1 LIPTSSFQIART
13 NFIAKTSDYCRASLA
28 EDGPGGQTFST
39 HGHIATPWA
48 VQGPAKISPAEV
60 SAPWLAEG
68 RAMLRLAWPLILA
81 NLTQQL
87 IQATDV
93 LLIGRL
99 GATQLAAATLA
110 LNLTWTFSIFL
121 LGLITASSPM
131 MATALGQRFNAVR
144 DVRRTFRAGLW
155 LIAIVMPPYCVLMWN
170 VGPLMRAF
178 GESEELATQGQTFL
192 RAYMW
197 IVPSWLLFQLLR
209 NFVAALER
217 PRIVLWLS
225 IAGIA
230 LNALISWSLIFGH
243 FGLPALGLVGS
254 GLGSTITWLILCAA
268 LIAVVSRERRF
279 RRFHLFGHSW
289 RFDRQR
295 TIKMIKLGW
304 PIGATMAL
312 EIGVFALAAFFMGW
326 IGAPA
331 VAAHAI
337 ALQLAALTFMVP
349 LGLGQA
355 ATVRVGLAL
364 GRRDEAGITRAGW
377 TAWVMGI
384 GFMAAMALVMWSVPR
399 QLVTLFLADV
409 PKNAVVIGL
418 AVSFLRVAAAF
429 QLVDGAQ
436 VIGAGMLRGLHDTRW
451 PLLFALVGYW
461 VVGLGIG
468 SWLAFGA
475 DWRGLGIWIGLAC
488 GLASVA
494 ALMLARW
501 MLRTRLGLIAFR

>member
-1 LIPTSSFQIART
+1 MDA
-13 NFIAKTSDYCRASLA
+13 AKLSAGERPGAWSRELRSTLA
-28 EDGPGGQTFST
+28 
-39 HGHIATPWA
+39 
-48 VQGPAKISPAEV
+48 
-60 SAPWLAEG
+60 
-68 RAMLRLAWPLILA
+68 LAWPLILA
-81 NLTQQL
+81 NLTQQV

-93 LLIGRL
+93 LLMGRL

-131 MATALGQRFNAVR
+131 MATALGQRSNAVR

-155 LIAIVMPPYCVLMWN
+155 LIAIVMPPYWLLLWHAGDLM
-170 VGPLMRAF
+170 LAF
-178 GESEELATQGQTFL
+178 GQSPELARQGQTFL

-197 IVPSWLLFQLLR
+197 LVAPWLLFQLLR

-225 IAGIA
+225 LGGIA
-230 LNALISWSLIFGH
+230 LNALVSWSLMFGH

-254 GLGSTITWLILCAA
+254 GLGSTITWLIMCGA
-268 LIAVVSRERRF
+268 LTAVIATDRRF
-279 RRFHLFGHSW
+279 RRFRLFGNWW

-295 TIKMIKLGW
+295 TVAMVKLGW
-304 PIGATMAL
+304 PIGATMGL
-312 EIGVFALAAFFMGW
+312 EIGVFALAAYFMGW

-355 ATVRVGLAL
+355 ATVRVGRAV
-364 GRRDEAGITRAGW
+364 GRDDPDGITRAGW
-377 TAWVMGI
+377 TAWVLGLLFMGT
-384 GFMAAMALVMWSVPR
+384 MALVMWSVPHR
-399 QLVTLFLADV
+399 LITLFLDDV
-409 PKNAVVIGL
+409 PANAAVIAL

-451 PLLFALVGYW
+451 PLLFALFGYW

-468 SWLAFGA
+468 SWLAFSR
-475 DWRGLGIWIGLAC
+475 DWKGVGIWIGLAS
-488 GLASVA
+488 GLAAVA
-494 ALMLARW
+494 VLMLGRW
-501 MLRTRLGLIAFR
+501 LLRERLGLTADR

>member
-1 LIPTSSFQIART
+1 M
-13 NFIAKTSDYCRASLA
+13 LA
-28 EDGPGGQTFST
+28 
-39 HGHIATPWA
+39 
-48 VQGPAKISPAEV
+48 
-60 SAPWLAEG
+60 
-68 RAMLRLAWPLILA
+68 LAWPLVLA
-81 NLTQQL
+81 NLTQQV

-93 LLIGRL
+93 LLMGRL

-110 LNLTWTFSIFL
+110 LNLTFTCNIFL

-131 MATALGQRFNAVR
+131 MATALGHRFNAVR

-155 LIAIVMPPYCVLMWN
+155 LIAFAMPPYWLTLWH
-170 VGPLMRAF
+170 VGDLMRVF
-178 GESEELATQGQTFL
+178 GQSEQLAIQGQTFL

-197 IVPSWLLFQLLR
+197 CTAPWLLFQLLR
-209 NFVAALER
+209 NFVSSLER
-217 PRIVLWLS
+217 PRVVLWLS
-225 IAGIA
+225 LLGIG
-230 LNALISWSLIFGH
+230 LNAVLSWSLIFGH
-243 FGLPALGLVGS
+243 FGLPALGLLGG
-254 GLGSTITWLILCAA
+254 GLGSTLTWLIMCGA
-268 LIAVVSRERRF
+268 LIAVAVIGRQF
-279 RRFHLFGHSW
+279 RRFHLFGHWS

-295 TIKMIKLGW
+295 TLAMVRLGW
-304 PIGATMAL
+304 PIGITMAL
-312 EIGVFALAAFFMGW
+312 EMGVFALAAYFMGW

-331 VAAHAI
+331 VAAHAV

-364 GRRDEAGITRAGW
+364 GRRDGAGIALAGW
-377 TAWVMGI
+377 TAWVIGVAFMG
-384 GFMAAMALVMWSVPR
+384 AMAVVIWTFPR
-399 QLVTLFLADV
+399 ELVTLFLKDV
-409 PKNAVVIGL
+409 PANAVVIGL

-468 SWLAFGA
+468 AWLAFA
-475 DWRGLGIWIGLAC
+475 RDWKGVGIWV
-488 GLASVA
+488 GLASGLAAVA

-501 MLRTRLGLIAFR
+501 ILRARLGLTRPTHT